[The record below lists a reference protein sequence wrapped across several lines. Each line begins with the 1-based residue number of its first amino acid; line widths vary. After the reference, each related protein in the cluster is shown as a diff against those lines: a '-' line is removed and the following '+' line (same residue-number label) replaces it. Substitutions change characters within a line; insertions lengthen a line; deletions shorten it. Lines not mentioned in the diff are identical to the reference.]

1 MRPSYAERSVVT
13 MRCSFIRQ
21 SSLLRKPASTVQLAR
36 DFPGRDVGVVR
47 DLPQAPDF
55 PTI

>member
-1 MRPSYAERSVVT
+1 M
-13 MRCSFIRQ
+13 
-21 SSLLRKPASTVQLAR
+21 LLHSPEQLAQETRIDVQLAR